1 MQYKKLPARFFLHS
15 LYISYTYLVLL
26 SDFYFDLDLFPLY
39 QYQMSIYIFLW
50 IVDLYWMFKYPT
62 KPKAAGLNILIIGMC
77 IVSLLL
83 IYFLLAQLLSLIPDF
98 IPFLP
103 PDGTTHMWIIFILT
117 MAIFLAKNIQSTNLS
132 LKQLNQNLETRIEER
147 TFELTQT
154 NEKLTKSE
162 KEARDELA
170 DAHDMQVALLPKS
183 APVIPGLQIAG
194 SSIAAKEVGGDF
206 FDYLVPEDNQQI
218 SKSA

>member
-1 MQYKKLPARFFLHS
+1 
-15 LYISYTYLVLL
+15 
-26 SDFYFDLDLFPLY
+26 
-39 QYQMSIYIFLW
+39 
-50 IVDLYWMFKYPT
+50 MFKYPT
-62 KPKAAGLNILIIGMC
+62 KPKAIGLNIIIIGIC
-77 IVSLLL
+77 IISPLH
-83 IYFLLAQLLSLIPDF
+83 IYFLLTRVLFLIPDF

-103 PDGTTHMWIIFILT
+103 PDGMAHTTILFIL
-117 MAIFLAKNIQSTNLS
+117 MMSIFLAKNIQSINLS

-154 NEKLTKSE
+154 NEKLTRSE

-170 DAHDMQVALLPKS
+170 DASDMQVALLPKS

-218 SKSA
+218 SIAVMLVVKGYVVL